1 MSITVAISDGLP
13 GVLVEAMQ
21 AGAFP
26 IQSLNSAGKDFIAH
40 GESGFLVEPWDID
53 SIKECILVA
62 INNNILVDHASKM
75 NKQILKEKYPLR

>member
-1 MSITVAISDGLP
+1 MSISVAISDGLP

-21 AGAFP
+21 AGAVP
-26 IQSLNSAGKDFIAH
+26 IQSLNSAGKDFIVH
-40 GESGFLVEPWDID
+40 GENGFLTEAWDLD

-62 INNNILVDHASKM
+62 FNNNILVNYASKM